1 MTPQQIEKKR
11 KYFFMGISLLAT
23 AITLASAS
31 ATYAIN
37 QKSFADW
44 KNWGDVLALFAT
56 AGVEATFA
64 LTLYGVTYALTGP
77 TEKRIGIAL
86 LLGTV
91 AVMAANYVTHHMVT
105 TRARLSDWQIDYI
118 QWIGPLSLFGI
129 LLLIVG
135 IIVFNHDAKKRTQER
150 DFTYAAERKAFE
162 WRQQQLESPEF
173 NEYMEKHKPQV
184 FEEAR
189 RLLKLPTP
197 IGQNRAIGFVK
208 DEDDPKGS
216 LDQD

>member
-1 MTPQQIEKKR
+1 MTPQQIERKR
-11 KYFFMGISLLAT
+11 QYFFVGISALAT

-44 KNWGDVLALFAT
+44 KNWGDVLAFFAT

-77 TEKRIGIAL
+77 TEKRIGVAL

-135 IIVFNHDAKKRTQER
+135 IIVFNHDAKKRIQER
-150 DFTYAAERKAFE
+150 EFTYAAERKAFE
-162 WRQQQLESPEF
+162 WRQSQLDSAAFEEHMAQF
-173 NEYMEKHKPQV
+173 QPQV

-197 IGQNRAIGFVK
+197 AAQRRGIGFV
-208 DEDDPKGS
+208 EDQDPKDS
-216 LDQD
+216 SDLN